1 LRGTHLGMIPNQDA
15 PDRRPVVI
23 DSCAVNR
30 FALLNIDPTKNL
42 EGSPFYVAYTPGLR
56 AEYRKALAHRF
67 VEPHIRTLLAAL
79 LEKGVLVRAESS
91 EADTDGVLA
100 ALSETEIVITMDR
113 RPPWNRAQD
122 NAGLIFWPDIEGAL
136 REHGSLLPILSAR
149 AAAMRL
155 R

>member
-1 LRGTHLGMIPNQDA
+1 MTPDDDT
-15 PDRRPVVI
+15 PDRRPVFI

-30 FALLNIDPTKNL
+30 FALLNIDPTKDL
-42 EGSPFYVAYTPGLR
+42 GGSPFYVAYTPGLK

-67 VEPHIRTLLAAL
+67 VEPHIRKLLATL
-79 LEKGVLVRAESS
+79 LEKGMLERAGSDA
-91 EADTDGVLA
+91 ADTDGLLVT
-100 ALSETEIVITMDR
+100 LSDTEIVITMDR
-113 RPPWNRAQD
+113 RPPWNRAKD
-122 NAGLIFWPDIEGAL
+122 NAGLIVWPDIEGAL

>member
-1 LRGTHLGMIPNQDA
+1 MIPDQDE
-15 PDRRPVVI
+15 PDRRPVFI
-23 DSCAVNR
+23 DSSAVNR

-42 EGSPFYVAYTPGLR
+42 EGSPFRVAYTPGLKS
-56 AEYRKALAHRF
+56 EYRKALAHRF
-67 VEPHIRTLLAAL
+67 VEPHIKKLLAAL
-79 LEKGVLVRAESS
+79 LEKGVLVNAESS